1 MTRSAMGISIYP
13 IHPIEMGLQD
23 SQLWVIVSSPKS
35 DPKLDN
41 EIRRLCAAAAST
53 TNAHKLEIA
62 LAELRAA
69 LNEHEIG
76 VQAMAIQ

>member
-1 MTRSAMGISIYP
+1 MGISIYP

-69 LNEHEIG
+69 LRAALNEHEIG